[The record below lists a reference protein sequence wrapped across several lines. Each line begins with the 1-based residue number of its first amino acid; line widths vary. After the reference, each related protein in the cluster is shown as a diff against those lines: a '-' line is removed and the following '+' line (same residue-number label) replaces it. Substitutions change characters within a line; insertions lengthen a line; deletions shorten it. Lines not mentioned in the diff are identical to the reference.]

1 MLLKLYTG
9 LKKKLLQGTERTE
22 KAKKSILKMFMNKG
36 LSIIL
41 SMMYVPLFLDC
52 LDKTRY
58 GIWIAIMGLI
68 NWIGFLDIGIGQGLR
83 NLLSVSLA
91 KGDNDTAKKLVSTA
105 YVSVGTIFSVLIILF
120 LSAYNFVDW
129 YKIVNAPTAM
139 ANEINILV
147 LFVVCLM
154 CVNFILGVIK
164 SVFFAFQEPQKNSDM
179 SLITQ
184 ALSLLVVFIFSK
196 VGRVDNLLPIG
207 FTLTLIPCIVYFG
220 YSVYFFA
227 GRFKHVA
234 PSFKHFDR
242 QYIKKILLLGG
253 GFFFIQISNLLC
265 FQSNE
270 ILISNII
277 SPDVVAEYH
286 VIYKYVSLL
295 MFGFTIVVTPF
306 WSATTEAYVKKDT
319 KWIISSEKNL
329 LKVWFLFLFAA
340 AAMVLFSPIF
350 FNLWLDDR
358 LTISNTTVIM
368 LAVYLLMQMFSN
380 IYLSFINGIGKI
392 RLQLYISIALPFI
405 YIPLAI
411 FLGKQY
417 GMNGFIAAGMAIMLI
432 NITVYF
438 IQYHKIIK
446 AINEK
451 KEGIWY
457 R

>member
-234 PSFKHFDR
+234 PSFKHYDR
-242 QYIKKILLLGG
+242 Q
-253 GFFFIQISNLLC
+253 
-265 FQSNE
+265 
-270 ILISNII
+270 
-277 SPDVVAEYH
+277 
-286 VIYKYVSLL
+286 
-295 MFGFTIVVTPF
+295 
-306 WSATTEAYVKKDT
+306 
-319 KWIISSEKNL
+319 
-329 LKVWFLFLFAA
+329 
-340 AAMVLFSPIF
+340 
-350 FNLWLDDR
+350 
-358 LTISNTTVIM
+358 
-368 LAVYLLMQMFSN
+368 
-380 IYLSFINGIGKI
+380 
-392 RLQLYISIALPFI
+392 
-405 YIPLAI
+405 
-411 FLGKQY
+411 
-417 GMNGFIAAGMAIMLI
+417 
-432 NITVYF
+432 
-438 IQYHKIIK
+438 
-446 AINEK
+446 
-451 KEGIWY
+451 
-457 R
+457 